1 MVSKV
6 WRGKVYA
13 LNIVLRKGR
22 AGGIRKHVFKGSKF
36 WLENISNS
44 KRARNIHINTFT
56 LILFL
61 DQTTIFHY
69 FSFRKLKQITSIAW
83 EFRQQQNKTD
93 SAS

>member
-44 KRARNIHINTFT
+44 KRARNI
-56 LILFL
+56 LIHLRIILIL